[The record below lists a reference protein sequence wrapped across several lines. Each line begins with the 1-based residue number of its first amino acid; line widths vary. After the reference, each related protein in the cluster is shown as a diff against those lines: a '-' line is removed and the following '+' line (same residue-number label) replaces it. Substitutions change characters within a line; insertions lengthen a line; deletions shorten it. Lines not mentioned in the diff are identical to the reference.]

1 MHQPSL
7 ISKVLLSFAD
17 NFAEHHHDLSALL
30 LTPDKHLWLGSD
42 EASTI
47 ERLSFIDNENFG
59 EHKQFRVAEFFD
71 LPAPED
77 EEIDIE
83 GLAYSDYYLWLI
95 GSHSYK
101 RKKPKPDKSDA
112 QNIKRLTKVKSE
124 ANRYIIGRIP
134 LVDGELIRECP
145 HPENP
150 NVQLSAGKLQVTPQ
164 GNLLME
170 ALANDPHLGF
180 FVTAEIPG
188 KDNGFDIE
196 GIEICQNR
204 IFLGLRG
211 PVLRGWAIILE
222 IELQSNLPG
231 LLDLK
236 YLGVSGEKYK
246 KHFIYLNGLGIRDL
260 CWDNQDL
267 LILAGPT
274 MDLDGP
280 VTIYR
285 LQNGLNLDENV
296 LNYPQAVLDIPYG
309 KGNNHA
315 EGITLFEGIT
325 GGRSKRQLCGR
336 SLLVVHDSPAEN
348 RLQGQ
353 ASIIADVFQLTVNSE
368 Q

>member
-1 MHQPSL
+1 MHTSSL
-7 ISKVLLSFAD
+7 ISQVLLSFND
-17 NFAEHHHDLSALL
+17 NFTEYYQDLSALL
-30 LTPDKHLWLGSD
+30 LTPEKHLWLGSD

-47 ERLSFIDNENFG
+47 ERLSFVDDQNFGYFG
-59 EHKQFRVAEFFD
+59 EHKQFRVAEFID

-101 RKKPKPDKSDA
+101 RKKPKNGKSDEE
-112 QNIKRLTKVKSE
+112 NIKRLTKVKSE

-134 LVDGELIRECP
+134 LVDGELISQCP

-150 NVQLSAGKLQVTPQ
+150 KVHLSAGKLQVTSQ

-196 GIEICQNR
+196 GIAICQNR

-222 IELQSNLPG
+222 IELQELNSPG

-236 YLGVSGEKYK
+236 YLGISGEKYK
-246 KHFIYLNGLGIRDL
+246 KHFVYLDGLGIRDL

-280 VTIYR
+280 VTVYR
-285 LQNGLNLDENV
+285 LSNGSNLVENV
-296 LNYPQAVLDIPYG
+296 MNYPKPILDIPYG
-309 KGNNHA
+309 KGNDHA
-315 EGITLFEGIT
+315 EGITVYESI
-325 GGRSKRQLCGR
+325 CGVR
-336 SLLVVHDSPAEN
+336 SLLVAYDSPAEN
-348 RLQGQ
+348 RLQNKV
-353 ASIIADVFQLTVNSE
+353 SVIAEIFFLN
-368 Q
+368 

>member
-17 NFAEHHHDLSALL
+17 NFAEYHRDLSALL
-30 LTPDKHLWLGSD
+30 LTNEKHLWLGSD
-42 EASTI
+42 ETSTI
-47 ERLSFIDNENFG
+47 ERLSLIDDENFG

-101 RKKPKPDKSDA
+101 RKKPKPDKSDVK
-112 QNIKRLTKVKSE
+112 NIKRLTKVKTE

-134 LVDGELIRECP
+134 LVNGELLAKCP

-150 NVQLSAGKLQVTPQ
+150 KVQLSARKLQVSAQ

-170 ALANDPHLGF
+170 ALANDSHLGF

-222 IELQSNLPG
+222 IELQESNLPG

-236 YLGVSGEKYK
+236 YLGISGEKYK
-246 KHFIYLNGLGIRDL
+246 KHFIYLDGLGIRDL

-280 VTIYR
+280 ITVYR
-285 LQNGLNLDENV
+285 LQGGVNSDANV

-309 KGNNHA
+309 KGNDRA

-325 GGRSKRQLCGR
+325 GVH
-336 SLLVVHDSPAEN
+336 SLLVVHDSPAET
-348 RLQGQ
+348 RLQGK
-353 ASIIADVFQLTVNSE
+353 ASIIADVLQLN
-368 Q
+368 

>member
-1 MHQPSL
+1 MNHAALVSQ
-7 ISKVLLSFAD
+7 ILLSFSD
-17 NFAEHHHDLSALL
+17 DFAEHYQDLSALL
-30 LTPDKHLWLGSD
+30 LTPEKHLWLGSD

-47 ERLSFIDNENFG
+47 ERLSFVDDKNFG

-83 GLAYSDYYLWLI
+83 GLAYSNYYLWLI

-101 RKKPKPDKSDA
+101 RKKPKPDKSDEK
-112 QNIKRLTKVKSE
+112 NIQRLTKVKTE

-134 LVDGELIRECP
+134 LVDGELISSCP
-145 HPENP
+145 HPEKP
-150 NVQLSAGKLQVTPQ
+150 NQHLSAGKLQITPQ
-164 GNLLME
+164 SNLLME

-222 IELQSNLPG
+222 IELQESNLPR

-236 YLGVSGEKYK
+236 YLGKSGEKYK
-246 KHFIYLNGLGIRDL
+246 KHFVYLNGLGIRDL

-280 VTIYR
+280 VTVYR
-285 LQNGLNLDENV
+285 LQGGVNLDENV
-296 LNYPQAVLDIPYG
+296 LNYPEPVLDIPYG
-309 KGNNHA
+309 KGVDHA
-315 EGITLFEGIT
+315 EGITLYQSISGV
-325 GGRSKRQLCGR
+325 R

-348 RLQGQ
+348 RLQGK
-353 ASIIADVFQLTVNSE
+353 ASIIADVLCLNSIY
-368 Q
+368 

>member
-1 MHQPSL
+1 MYHQSL
-7 ISKVLLSFAD
+7 ISKILLSFAD
-17 NFAEHHHDLSALL
+17 NFAEHHKDLSALL
-30 LTPDKHLWLGSD
+30 LTPEKHLWIGSD

-47 ERLSFIDNENFG
+47 ERLSFVDDNNFG

-71 LPAPED
+71 LPASED

-101 RKKPKPDKSDA
+101 RKKPKPDKSNEE
-112 QNIKRLTKVKSE
+112 NIKRLTKVKTE

-134 LVDGELIRECP
+134 LVNGELIAECP

-150 NVQLSAGKLQVTPQ
+150 KLKLTAGKLQVTNQ

-170 ALANDPHLGF
+170 ALENDSHLGF
-180 FVTAEIPG
+180 FVKAEIPG

-196 GIEICQNR
+196 GIEIFQNR

-222 IELQSNLPG
+222 IELQESNLPR

-236 YLGVSGEKYK
+236 YLGISGEKYK

-280 VTIYR
+280 VTVYR
-285 LQNGLNLDENV
+285 LKDGANLDQNK
-296 LNYPQAVLDIPYG
+296 LNYPEAILDIPYG
-309 KGNNHA
+309 VGTDRA
-315 EGITLFEGIT
+315 EGITLFEQIT
-325 GGRSKRQLCGR
+325 GVK

-348 RLQGQ
+348 RLQGK
-353 ASIIADVFQLTVNSE
+353 ANIIADVLRMN
-368 Q
+368 